1 MKIAAWIVLA
11 LALAGCAN
19 THQRPEATM
28 ETINAEVKDALVDKT
43 RPAQPDAVSQAL
55 LPPLLIEMPKSGGRD
70 AEHRFDLVVNNAPAS
85 QVFLTIVAGTRFS
98 MVVHPDVTGNVSVNL
113 KDVTVQEAME
123 TLRELYGY
131 EYRVVGTRIIV
142 QPLTLQTRVFQ
153 VNYLQGRRSG
163 QSETRVTSG
172 SVSDASG
179 SGGASGSNT
188 TGVSSVPGSAASTPG
203 ATTATSLVSSRV
215 TTSSQNDFWT
225 DIANALRAILGLPV
239 FNYVGSPFGNNP
251 ASGGASLALLG
262 ANSAS
267 GGASA
272 ALGGNIDQR
281 TVIVSPDTG
290 VIIVRAY
297 PKDFRAVETFL
308 KATRISVER
317 QVMLEA
323 KIISVALNDSF
334 QAGINWSAFYTGI
347 NGRLSGGQLTPST
360 TLQPFGSVSTNTALA
375 PDGTTLVNSNLTAT
389 PGQSLTSGSALA
401 GALFGLAFQTK
412 SFATLL
418 SFLDSQGKTQVLSSP
433 RVATLN
439 NQKAVLKV
447 GTDDFFLTNVT
458 TTQSVGVTGAAT
470 VPSPSFTLQPF
481 FSGIALDVTP
491 QIDEHNNIILHVHP
505 SVSSVVAKSQ
515 QIDLGTLGSFTLP
528 LASSTVSETDSVVRV
543 PDGNIVAIGGLMK
556 METDILNSQIP
567 GLGDLPLVGR
577 LFKNVS
583 RNVSKSELVI
593 LLKPTVITGDESWD
607 RDLLDT
613 QMRLQDFEPPL
624 HPVQL
629 APAAAPQP
637 QK

>member
-1 MKIAAWIVLA
+1 MKIAAGIMLA

-28 ETINAEVKDALVDKT
+28 DTINAQVKDALVDKT

-55 LPPLLIEMPKSGGRD
+55 LPPLLIEMPKSGGRE

-153 VNYLQGRRSG
+153 VNYLQGQRTGR
-163 QSETRVTSG
+163 SETRVTSG
-172 SVSDASG
+172 SVSDANG
-179 SGGASGSNT
+179 SGGASGGTAS
-188 TGVSSVPGSAASTPG
+188 GVSAVPGSAASTPG
-203 ATTATSLVSSRV
+203 ASSATSLVSSRV

-239 FNYVGSPFGNNP
+239 FNYVGSPFGNSP
-251 ASGGASLALLG
+251 GGASLALMG

-267 GGASA
+267 GGAGA
-272 ALGGNIDQR
+272 ALGGSIDQR

-347 NGRLSGGQLTPST
+347 NGRISGGQLTPST
-360 TLQPFGSVSTNTALA
+360 TLQPFGSISTNTALA
-375 PDGTTLVNSNLTAT
+375 PDGTTLVNSNLTAS

-567 GLGDLPLVGR
+567 GLGDLPLVGK

-583 RNVSKSELVI
+583 RNVTKSELVI

-624 HPVQL
+624 HPV
-629 APAAAPQP
+629 PSPPVAAQP

>member
-1 MKIAAWIVLA
+1 MKIAWIMLA
-11 LALAGCAN
+11 LVLAGCAN

-28 ETINAEVKDALVDKT
+28 DTINAQVKDALVDKT

-55 LPPLLIEMPKSGGRD
+55 LPPLLIEMPKSGSREG
-70 AEHRFDLVVNNAPAS
+70 EHRFDLVVNNAPAS

-153 VNYLQGRRSG
+153 VNYLQGQRTGR
-163 QSETRVTSG
+163 SETRVTSG

-188 TGVSSVPGSAASTPG
+188 TGVSAIPGSSASTPG
-203 ATTATSLVSSRV
+203 GTSATSLVSSRV

-251 ASGGASLALLG
+251 GAGGASLALMG
-262 ANSAS
+262 ANAAP
-267 GGASA
+267 GGAGA

-360 TLQPFGSVSTNTALA
+360 TLQPFGSISTNTALA
-375 PDGTTLVNSNLTAT
+375 PDGTTLVNSNLTAA

-481 FSGIALDVTP
+481 FSGLALDVTP
-491 QIDEHNNIILHVHP
+491 PIDEPNNIILHVHP

-567 GLGDLPLVGR
+567 GLGDLPLVGK

-583 RNVSKSELVI
+583 RNVTKSELVI

-613 QMRLQDFEPPL
+613 QTRLQDFEPRM
-624 HPVQL
+624 HPV
-629 APAAAPQP
+629 PSPPEAAPQP

>member
-1 MKIAAWIVLA
+1 MRAALRIILV

-28 ETINAEVKDALVDKT
+28 DTINAQVSDAILGKT
-43 RPAQPDAVSQAL
+43 KPAPPEAVSQAL
-55 LPPLLIEMPKSGGRD
+55 LPPLVIEMPKTGGRE

-98 MVVHPDVTGNVSVNL
+98 MVVHPDVTGNVSINL

-131 EYRVVGTRIIV
+131 EYKVVGTRIIV

-153 VNYLQGRRSG
+153 VNYLQGQRTGR
-163 QSETRVTSG
+163 SETRVTSG

-179 SGGASGSNT
+179 SLAQ
-188 TGVSSVPGSAASTPG
+188 GSAGVPTVQPGAGQVATTPG
-203 ATTATSLVSSRV
+203 GTTATSLVSSRV
-215 TTSSQNDFWT
+215 TTFSQNDFWAE
-225 DIANALRAILGLPV
+225 IANSLRAILGLSGVNTQSPV
-239 FNYVGSPFGNNP
+239 AGGFNPLTGAPNP
-251 ASGGASLALLG
+251 ATINSTPPAPGGQ
-262 ANSAS
+262 
-267 GGASA
+267 
-272 ALGGNIDQR
+272 IDQR

-297 PKDFRAVETFL
+297 PKDFRNVEAFL
-308 KATRISVER
+308 RATRIAVER

-323 KIISVALNDSF
+323 KIVSVALNDSF

-347 NGRLSGGQLTPST
+347 NGRLSGGQINPST
-360 TLQPFGSVSTNTALA
+360 TLQPFGSINTNTALA
-375 PDGTTLVNSNLTAT
+375 PDGSTLVNSNVTAT
-389 PGQSLTSGSALA
+389 PGQNLTSGSAIA

-412 SFATLL
+412 SFTTLL
-418 SFLDSQGKTQVLSSP
+418 TFLDTQGKTLVLSSP

-458 TTQSVGVTGAAT
+458 TTQSVGVTGAAS

-556 METDILNSQIP
+556 METDNTIAQLP
-567 GLGDLPLVGR
+567 GLGDIPFVGK
-577 LFKNVS
+577 LFQNVA
-583 RNVSKSELVI
+583 RTVTKSELVI

-607 RDLLDT
+607 QDLLDT
-613 QMRLQDFEPPL
+613 QKRLQDFEPRPQ
-624 HPVQL
+624 VS
-629 APAAAPQP
+629 PAAAASPSPP

>member
-1 MKIAAWIVLA
+1 MRIALWILVVLA
-11 LALAGCAN
+11 FAGCAN

-28 ETINAEVKDALVDKT
+28 DTINAQMKDALDGKT
-43 RPAQPDAVSQAL
+43 HPKQPDAVSQAL
-55 LPPLLIEMPKSGGRD
+55 LPPLVIEMPKTDGRQ

-85 QVFLTIVAGTRFS
+85 QVFLSIVSGTRFS

-113 KDVTVQEAME
+113 KDVTVQEALD

-131 EYRVVGTRIIV
+131 EYKVVGTRIII

-153 VNYLQGRRSG
+153 VNYLLGQRNGR
-163 QSETRVTSG
+163 SETRVTSG
-172 SVSDASG
+172 SVSDASSSGTGGTG
-179 SGGASGSNT
+179 SASG
-188 TGVSSVPGSAASTPG
+188 AAPTPG
-203 ATTATSLVSSRV
+203 AAAPTPGGTSSSSVDSSRV
-215 TTSSQNDFWT
+215 TTSSQSDFWS
-225 DIANALRAILGLPV
+225 DLRNSLRAILGLSFTNPGTPT
-239 FNYVGSPFGNNP
+239 NYLVQ
-251 ASGGASLALLG
+251 GGANAVQ
-262 ANSAS
+262 NAS
-267 GGASA
+267 MDERG
-272 ALGGNIDQR
+272 
-281 TVIVSPDTG
+281 VIVSPATG

-297 PKDFRAVETFL
+297 PKDFRNIEAFL
-308 KATRISVER
+308 RATRISVER

-323 KIISVALNDSF
+323 KIISVALNDSY
-334 QAGINWSAFYTGI
+334 QQGINWSGFYTGA
-347 NGRLSGGQLTPST
+347 NGRLSGGQLTPAT
-360 TLQPFGSVSTNTALA
+360 TLQPFGSVTTNTALA

-389 PGQSLTSGSALA
+389 PGQNLTSGSALA

-418 SFLDSQGKTQVLSSP
+418 NFLDTQGKTQVLSSP

-458 TTQSVGVTGAAT
+458 TTQSVGVAGAAT

-505 SVSSVVAKSQ
+505 SVSNVVAKSQ

-556 METDILNSQIP
+556 MESDNTNSQIP
-567 GLGDLPLVGR
+567 ALGDIPVLGK
-577 LFKNVS
+577 LFQNIS
-583 RNVSKSELVI
+583 RTVIKSELVI
-593 LLKPTVITGDESWD
+593 LIKPTVITGDESWD
-607 RDLLDT
+607 QDLLDT
-613 QMRLQDFEPPL
+613 QRRLQEYEPVHNVFPT
-624 HPVQL
+624 PAQ
-629 APAAAPQP
+629 AAAPASTPPP

>member
-1 MKIAAWIVLA
+1 
-11 LALAGCAN
+11 
-19 THQRPEATM
+19 
-28 ETINAEVKDALVDKT
+28 
-43 RPAQPDAVSQAL
+43 
-55 LPPLLIEMPKSGGRD
+55 
-70 AEHRFDLVVNNAPAS
+70 
-85 QVFLTIVAGTRFS
+85 
-98 MVVHPDVTGNVSVNL
+98 
-113 KDVTVQEAME
+113 
-123 TLRELYGY
+123 
-131 EYRVVGTRIIV
+131 
-142 QPLTLQTRVFQ
+142 
-153 VNYLQGRRSG
+153 
-163 QSETRVTSG
+163 
-172 SVSDASG
+172 
-179 SGGASGSNT
+179 
-188 TGVSSVPGSAASTPG
+188 
-203 ATTATSLVSSRV
+203 
-215 TTSSQNDFWT
+215 
-225 DIANALRAILGLPV
+225 
-239 FNYVGSPFGNNP
+239 
-251 ASGGASLALLG
+251 
-262 ANSAS
+262 
-267 GGASA
+267 
-272 ALGGNIDQR
+272 
-281 TVIVSPDTG
+281 
-290 VIIVRAY
+290 
-297 PKDFRAVETFL
+297 
-308 KATRISVER
+308 
-317 QVMLEA
+317 MLEA

-347 NGRLSGGQLTPST
+347 NGRVSGGQLTPST
-360 TLQPFGSVSTNTALA
+360 TLQPFGTISTNTALA
-375 PDGTTLVNSNLTAT
+375 PDGTTLVNSNLTSA
-389 PGQSLTSGSALA
+389 PGQNLTAGSALA

-556 METDILNSQIP
+556 METDNLNSQIP
-567 GLGDLPLVGR
+567 GLGDLPLVGK

-583 RNVSKSELVI
+583 RTVTKSELVI

-624 HPVQL
+624 HPVL
-629 APAAAPQP
+629 PAPLAAPQP